1 MKIYSGDINS
11 LRKQIEMH
19 FDYIHKNKN
28 KVETLE
34 LISNIEVLLSTEE
47 YMNQNRSNYW
57 KRLKS
62 CRNLVVEQI
71 VKTNR
76 LNDKYIDEFIKY
88 KNFHYNFITDLF
100 EKIDY
105 EVLDDAIL
113 KEDVEDIEEYKMYT
127 SISDFLVKNKDDELL
142 NSFNNLIDKKQ
153 IYELY
158 LKDYKYSGIHLN
170 STINKEHYIFINRY
184 YDSFEQMTNLV
195 HELGHIKDNEELLKF
210 QSKKNLIYYNFKS
223 AMSEVISSFYEV
235 KFLSFLLDSGLYK
248 ERSTT
253 SLVDYD
259 YFILSQLGLVKI
271 LSSLDDDIL
280 RHENYKELDK
290 ETFYNILIN
299 KENDG
304 YDDIIE
310 DYDIFDN
317 VNYGYGRLIALYF
330 SHLEKSDKE
339 KFLDVYQKFNIN
351 KFDYFN
357 PSFFS
362 KIGIREDDI
371 ITGVNQE
378 LKDQSTKIL
387 KRKY

>member
-271 LSSLDDDIL
+271 LSSLDNNIL
-280 RHENYKELDK
+280 RHENYKEMDK
-290 ETFYNILIN
+290 ETFYNILID
-299 KENDG
+299 KENDD
-304 YDDIIE
+304 YDDIVE

-317 VNYGYGRLIALYF
+317 VNYGYGRLMALYF
-330 SHLEKSDKE
+330 SHLEKADKE

-351 KFDYFN
+351 KFDYFK

-362 KIGIREDDI
+362 KLGIREDDI